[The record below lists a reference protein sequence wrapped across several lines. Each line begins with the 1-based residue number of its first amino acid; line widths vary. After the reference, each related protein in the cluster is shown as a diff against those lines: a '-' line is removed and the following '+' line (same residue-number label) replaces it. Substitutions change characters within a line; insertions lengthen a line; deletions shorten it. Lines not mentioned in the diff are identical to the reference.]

1 MTGSKLEVAFVGL
14 GRMGVLMARNLIAG
28 GCRVRGYDISES
40 ARDAAHQAGVDV
52 TASLRDALDGANTMV
67 SAVPAAAQV
76 RAVYLGEHGA
86 LRASDPDTLFID
98 CSTIDS
104 STAQEV
110 IGAASSSG
118 HAMVDSPMSGGVA
131 GAEAGTLTFM
141 VGGSEEAFARAQPLL
156 EIMGR
161 NIFHAGGPGA
171 GCAVKICNNLML
183 GITMIGVSEG
193 FNLAEKLGLDAETLH
208 RIASTATSRCWALT
222 DYCPAPGPVPNAPSA
237 RGYRGGFSAE
247 LMLKDLRLAMEVARE
262 REVATPLGAQAAQIY
277 GLLDLA
283 GMSDL
288 DFSAVIRFLAGRG
301 RPETAD

>member
-1 MTGSKLEVAFVGL
+1 MTDSKVEVAFVGL
-14 GRMGVLMARNLIAG
+14 GRMGVPMARNLIAG

-52 TASLRDALDGANTMV
+52 TASLRDALAGANAMV
-67 SAVPAAAQV
+67 SAVPAAAQM
-76 RAVYLGEHGA
+76 RALYLGEHGA
-86 LRASDPDTLFID
+86 LRASDPGTLFID

-104 STAQEV
+104 STAREV
-110 IGAASSSG
+110 IGAASSLG

-141 VGGSEEAFARAQPLL
+141 VGGSEEAFGRAQPLL
-156 EIMGR
+156 ESMGR

-222 DYCPAPGPVPNAPSA
+222 DYCPAPGPAPNAPSA

-301 RPETAD
+301 RPEA